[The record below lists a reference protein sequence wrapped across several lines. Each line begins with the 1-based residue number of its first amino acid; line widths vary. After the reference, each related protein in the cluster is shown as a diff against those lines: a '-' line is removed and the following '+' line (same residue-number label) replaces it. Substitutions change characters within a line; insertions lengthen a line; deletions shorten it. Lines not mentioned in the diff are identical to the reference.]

1 MQKLSFSA
9 IFFLF
14 VLIMPNLLFAQLRG
28 EVKDALTGEP
38 VSFAYVHLEEI
49 NRTTTA
55 DRDGLFRFQNVPDGS
70 YVLSVHRIGFKT
82 FTLEFEFEFEW
93 ETSDPLI
100 INMQPQNISGEEITV
115 MGSQGESG
123 GARLQ
128 HASTKIIGEEL
139 RRNLGTTLSETLTNQ
154 AGFSER
160 SSGPAPGRPVIRGL
174 GDERVLI
181 LRDGER
187 TGDVSA
193 QSADHGVSI
202 DPMGAEEIEV
212 ARGPA
217 ALAYGANAIGGV
229 INVVKNQIP
238 NSIPNRLTG
247 SASLNGKSVNSEASA
262 AADIV
267 IPWNNWAAT
276 LDLNGRIGDDFSTP
290 DAKIINSY
298 LRNTHNTAGLSH
310 VGDNGYIGGSFST
323 YISDYGIPPDPNG
336 GHPNGVDIEMRKYQ
350 TDIRGERVLEN
361 SFFRNIEARYSFVS
375 YNHVELESNGTLGTE
390 FGKLATNASVNSN
403 TNGWGIFDEGS
414 MGIWGEWVDYAVRGA
429 DTPDSDQYSGAAY
442 LIQEGDAG
450 NLHFEVG
457 ARLEAV
463 QARPNEERTSARIGR
478 IKSRSFLGL
487 ASSASLIYGL
497 TDDLFV
503 GTTIMHSFRA
513 PTLEELYSEGPH
525 LAAYSFEIGNPQL
538 DPERGLGT
546 ELFIRYRAGWLNAE
560 IAGYRNKFQN
570 YLYPRDT
577 GEQSVSDP
585 ALNNYQFVGAEAEF
599 LGFELS
605 ANAQVHPKLNF
616 GGNLSYTRANRS
628 VSEEEQAITGYDDD
642 SRPLP
647 MIPPLQGSVF
657 TRFSQG
663 NFTATGRVVL
673 ADEQTRVGEFET
685 KTDGYTLVNASLQYR
700 FDTDQLLHTVTLS
713 GKNLLDTTYR
723 NHLSRIKEV
732 FPEPGRSVSL
742 LYRIYF

>member
-1 MQKLSFSA
+1 MVKRLFIKSL
-9 IFFLF
+9 FFF
-14 VLIMPNLLFAQLRG
+14 VLFILPLNIYAQLRG
-28 EVKDALTGEP
+28 EVLDASSGEP
-38 VSFAYVHLEEI
+38 VPFAYIHLEEI

-55 DRDGLFRFQNVPDGS
+55 DREGIFRFQNVPAGS
-70 YVLSVHRIGFKT
+70 YVISVHRIGYNT
-82 FTLEFEFEFEW
+82 FTRQIEYDG
-93 ETSDPLI
+93 TDTDPI
-100 INMQPQNISGEEITV
+100 QIRMQPQNISGEEITV
-115 MGSQGESG
+115 TGNQAQTG

-238 NSIPNRLTG
+238 NTVPNRLTG
-247 SASLNGKSVNSEASA
+247 SASLNGKSVNNEASA
-262 AADIV
+262 AVDLT

-276 LDLNGRIGDDFSTP
+276 LDLNGRLGQDFSTP
-290 DAKIINSY
+290 DATIENSY
-298 LRNTHNTAGLSH
+298 LRNTHDTVGLSY
-310 VGDNGYIGGSFST
+310 VGDNGYIGGSFSS
-323 YISDYGIPPDPNG
+323 YLSDYGIPPDPNG
-336 GHPNGVDIEMRKYQ
+336 GHPSGVDIEMRKYQ
-350 TDIRGERVLEN
+350 TDIRGERVLSH
-361 SFFRNIEARYSFVS
+361 SFFKNIEARFSFVS

-390 FGKLATNASVNSN
+390 FGKLTSNFSVTSN
-403 TNGWGIFDEGS
+403 MSGWGIFDQGS
-414 MGIWGEWVDYAVRGA
+414 VGIWGELVDYAVNGA
-429 DTPDSDQYSGAAY
+429 QTPDSDQYSAAAY
-442 LIQEGDAG
+442 LIQEGDIG
-450 NLHFEVG
+450 DLHFEFG

-463 QARPNEERTSARIGR
+463 QSRPDEERTSARIGE
-478 IKSRSFLGL
+478 IENRSFLGL

-497 TDDLFV
+497 TDELFA

-546 ELFIRYRAGWLNAE
+546 ELFLRYQTGWLNAE

-577 GEQSVSDP
+577 GEQSISDP
-585 ALNNYQFVGAEAEF
+585 ALNNYQFTDAEAEF
-599 LGFELS
+599 LGVELS
-605 ANAQVHPKLNF
+605 ANAQVHPKLNI

-628 VSEEEQAITGYDDD
+628 VSEEEQEITGYDDD

-647 MIPPLQGSVF
+647 MIPPLQGSIF

-663 NFTATGRVVL
+663 NFTATGRVVF

-685 KTDGYTLVNASLQYR
+685 ETNSYTLFNASLQYR
-700 FDTDQLLHTVTLS
+700 FDTNKLLHTVTLS

-723 NHLSRIKEV
+723 NHLSRIKDV

-742 LYRIYF
+742 LYRVYF